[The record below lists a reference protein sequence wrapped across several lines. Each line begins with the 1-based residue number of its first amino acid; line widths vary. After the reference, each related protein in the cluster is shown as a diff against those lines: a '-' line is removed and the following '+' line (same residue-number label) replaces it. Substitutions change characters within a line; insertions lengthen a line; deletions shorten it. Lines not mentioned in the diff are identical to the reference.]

1 MRDAILLTPGPLTTS
16 LATKTAM
23 LHDWG
28 SWDGRFNALTAG
40 VCADLLAIAH
50 AQSSHVCVPLQG
62 SGTFAVEAAIGTLLP
77 RDGAL
82 LVLVNGAY
90 GQRMAQLAE
99 VMGRQVATLTFADD
113 QPVCP
118 QQLADYLAAHPHISH
133 VGAIHC
139 ETSTG
144 LLNPLAEIA
153 RVVAAAGRQLI
164 IDSMS
169 GFGALPVDA
178 RELPF
183 AALVSSA
190 NKCLEGVP
198 GMAFVL
204 VHKAALAASRG
215 NSHSLSLDLYDQHAY
230 LQRTGQWRY
239 TPPTHVLAALR
250 AALDQFHAEGGQPAR
265 LARYQANAERLRAGL
280 AELGLQPYLPAAV
293 QAPIIY
299 TAHAPAHPDYQFMAL
314 YQAVRERGF
323 ILYPGKLTQLE
334 TFRVGCI
341 GAIDHAEIDQAV
353 AALGGAL
360 RDLGWQSSS
369 IQEQDHEL

>member
-1 MRDAILLTPGPLTTS
+1 MREAILLTPGPLTTS
-16 LATKTAM
+16 LTTKTAM
-23 LHDWG
+23 LQDWG
-28 SWDGRFNALTAG
+28 SWDGRFNALTAS

-50 AQSSHVCVPLQG
+50 AQASHVCVPLQG

-77 RDGAL
+77 RDGTL

-99 VMGRQVATLTFADD
+99 VMGRQVATLEFADD

-118 QQLADYLAAHPHISH
+118 QQLAAYLAAHLEISH

-144 LLNPLAEIA
+144 LLNPLGEIA
-153 RVVAAAGRQLI
+153 AVVAAAGRQLI

-204 VHKAALAASRG
+204 VEKQALAASRG
-215 NSHSLSLDLYDQHAY
+215 NSHSLSLDLYDQYAY

-250 AALDQFHAEGGQPAR
+250 SALDQYHVEGGQPAR
-265 LARYQANAERLRAGL
+265 LARYQANGERLRAGL
-280 AELGLQPYLPAAV
+280 AALGLQPYLPAAV

-323 ILYPGKLTQLE
+323 ILYPGKLTRLE

-341 GAIDHAEIDQAV
+341 GAIDHAEIDQAL
-353 AALGGAL
+353 AALAAAL
-360 RDLGWQSSS
+360 RDLGWLPTNH
-369 IQEQDHEL
+369 QE

>member
-1 MRDAILLTPGPLTTS
+1 MRDAILLTPGPLTTR

-28 SWDGRFNALTAG
+28 SWDASFNALTAS
-40 VCADLLAIAH
+40 VCADLLTIAQ
-50 AQSSHVCVPLQG
+50 AQNSHVCVPLQG
-62 SGTFAVEAAIGTLLP
+62 SGTFAVEAAIGTLVP

-90 GQRMAQLAE
+90 GVRMAQLAE
-99 VMGRQVATLTFADD
+99 VMGRRVETLEFADD
-113 QPVCP
+113 QPVCA
-118 QQLADYLAAHPHISH
+118 QQLAAFLTAHGHISH
-133 VGAIHC
+133 VGVIHC

-153 RVVAAAGRQLI
+153 AVVAAAGRQLI

-169 GFGALPVDA
+169 GFGALAVDA

-204 VHKAALAASRG
+204 VEKQALAASRG

-230 LQRTGQWRY
+230 LARTGQWRY

-250 AALDQFHAEGGQPAR
+250 AALDQYLAEGGQPAR
-265 LARYQANAERLRAGL
+265 LARYQANGQRLRAGL
-280 AELGLQPYLPAAV
+280 AALGLQCYLPAPV

-299 TAHAPAHPDYQFMAL
+299 TVHAPAHPDYQFMAL

-323 ILYPGKLTQLE
+323 ILYPGKLTRLE

-341 GAIDHAEIDQAV
+341 GAIDQPEIDQALAV
-353 AALGGAL
+353 LRAALN
-360 RDLGWQSSS
+360 DLGWLPTN
-369 IQEQDHEL
+369 IQE

>member
-1 MRDAILLTPGPLTTS
+1 MREAILLTPGPLTTS
-16 LATKTAM
+16 LTTKTAM
-23 LHDWG
+23 LQDWG
-28 SWDGRFNALTAG
+28 SWDGRFNGLTAS

-50 AQSSHVCVPLQG
+50 AQASHVCVPLQG

-77 RDGAL
+77 RDGTL

-99 VMGRQVATLTFADD
+99 VMGRQVATLAFADD

-118 QQLADYLAAHPHISH
+118 QQLADYLVGHPEISH

-144 LLNPLAEIA
+144 LLNPLAAIA
-153 RVVAAAGRQLI
+153 AVVAAAGRQLI

-204 VHKAALAASRG
+204 VEKQALAASRG
-215 NSHSLSLDLYDQHAY
+215 NSHSLSLDLYDQYAY

-250 AALDQFHAEGGQPAR
+250 SALDQYHVEGGQAAR
-265 LARYQANAERLRAGL
+265 LARYQANGERLRAGL
-280 AELGLQPYLPAAV
+280 AALGLQPYLPAAV

-323 ILYPGKLTQLE
+323 ILYPGKLTRLE

-341 GAIDHAEIDQAV
+341 GAIDHAEIDQAL
-353 AALGGAL
+353 AALGAAL
-360 RDLGWQSSS
+360 ADLGWLPTKH
-369 IQEQDHEL
+369 QE